1 MIRPALLLLWI
12 MLLGCQKNNPTSWNP
27 TLNLPL
33 LKGQIKLSDLV
44 GDSLIYAD
52 ASKLLHFHIEKELT
66 HLKLDTSLQIPDTSI
81 QLKFNII
88 FPVTLNPGQNIPIGN
103 INNLEFKFDNGIQLK
118 MLKIKQGQ
126 LRVKFKNTISQA
138 LDVSFS
144 VPDAQKN
151 STAFTIFETIPP
163 GTAWTQRLYDL
174 SGFELNLHPSNNIY
188 NTLRQSLLV
197 KLNAQAPVTQA
208 ESGQGIELELE
219 YVNLLPEYIL
229 GYFGTISSSFKQ
241 PETKIFDAD
250 WFKIPQLHLQSA
262 TATFSVINALGVDLK
277 FQLDSLLGKNNFS
290 QSALLDAPAL
300 KSLNISRAQQYNN
313 RITPSIYTFS
323 LNSQNSTIHRF
334 LSLIPNALYASGNFK
349 LNPFGNTSGYNDFL
363 FFNQGLQIKAHLDIP
378 LAYTHD
384 YIQLEKTFTLTSEA
398 LNSLKIVTSAVV
410 NFETENTFPF
420 SVQAQ
425 ALIPNSQGFYG
436 DSIFNKGP
444 VELAIHYPTSSAS
457 NLQRMS
463 FPLSSTQIQTLI
475 REKKL
480 HFRIKIYGLTPQ
492 SPIALF
498 ENQKLNFNLYL
509 QTETHAEI
517 Q

>member
-1 MIRPALLLLWI
+1 MNCPALLLFLI
-12 MLLGCQKNNPTSWNP
+12 MLMGCQKNNPTTWNP
-27 TLNLPL
+27 TLKLPL
-33 LKGQIKLSDLV
+33 LKGQLKLTDLV

-52 ASKLLHFHIEKELT
+52 ASKLLHVHIDKELI
-66 HLKLDTSLQIPDTSI
+66 HLKLDSALQIPDTSI
-81 QLKFNII
+81 QLKYSII
-88 FPVTLNPGQNIPIGN
+88 FPVTLNPGQNIPIGT
-103 INNLEFKFDNGIQLK
+103 INNLEFKFDNGIRLK
-118 MLKIKQGQ
+118 TLKIKQGQ

-151 STAFTIFETIPP
+151 STAFTILETIPS

-174 SGFELNLHPSNNIY
+174 SGFELNLHPSNTMY

-219 YVNLLPEYIL
+219 YINLLPEYVL
-229 GYFGTISSSFKQ
+229 GYFGTISSYFKQ

-250 WFKIPQLHLQSA
+250 WFKIPQLQLQSA
-262 TATFSVINALGVDLK
+262 TATFSIINAIGADLK
-277 FQLDSLLGKNNFS
+277 FQLDSLYGKNNLS
-290 QSALLDAPAL
+290 QSALLNAPAL
-300 KSLNISRAQQYNN
+300 KSINISRAQQYNN
-313 RITPSIYTFS
+313 QINPSIYTLS
-323 LNSQNSTIHRF
+323 LNSQNSTIHHF
-334 LSLIPNALYASGNFK
+334 LSIIPNMLYASGDFK

-384 YIQLEKTFTLTSEA
+384 YIQLEKTFTLSTDA
-398 LNSLKIVTSAVV
+398 LNSLKKVTSASVC
-410 NFETENTFPF
+410 FETENTFPF

-425 ALIPNSQGFYG
+425 ALILNSQGYYC
-436 DSIFNKGP
+436 DSVFQKGP
-444 VELAIHYPTSSAS
+444 VDLATCNPNLNGL
-457 NLQRMS
+457 NLQQMT
-463 FPLSSTQIQTLI
+463 FNLSNTQIQTLI

-492 SPIALF
+492 RQITLL
-498 ENQKLNFNLYL
+498 EHQKINFNLYL
-509 QTETHAEI
+509 QTEMHAEL